1 MLKVGYMKER
11 LKMKDKEYTSVVKL
25 EFGWKNFEA
34 KSKKD
39 YIEIA
44 KILNKYRYDEHMIIL
59 KLCKLFKKDN
69 KLFNA
74 DKFIEAC
81 TK

>member
-1 MLKVGYMKER
+1 MLDTLGVF
-11 LKMKDKEYTSVVKL
+11 LYTDLMTKQ
-25 EFGWKNFEA
+25 N
-34 KSKKD
+34 

-44 KILNKYRYDEHMIIL
+44 KIIKEYGDRDYMLLL
-59 KLCKLFKKDN
+59 KLCEYFKKDN
-69 KLFNA
+69 KLFEA

>member
-1 MLKVGYMKER
+1 MLDTLGVF
-11 LKMKDKEYTSVVKL
+11 LYTDTIMMTKQ
-25 EFGWKNFEA
+25 N
-34 KSKKD
+34 
-39 YIEIA
+39 YIAIA

-59 KLCKLFKKDN
+59 KLCELFKKDN

>member
-1 MLKVGYMKER
+1 MFDTLGVF
-11 LKMKDKEYTSVVKL
+11 LYTDTIMITK
-25 EFGWKNFEA
+25 KN
-34 KSKKD
+34 

-59 KLCKLFKKDN
+59 KLCELFKKDN

>member
-1 MLKVGYMKER
+1 MSLDIHGVF
-11 LKMKDKEYTSVVKL
+11 LYTDLMTKQ
-25 EFGWKNFEA
+25 N
-34 KSKKD
+34 

-44 KILNKYRYDEHMIIL
+44 KIIKEYGDRDYMLLL
-59 KLCKLFKKDN
+59 KLCEYFKKDN
-69 KLFNA
+69 KLFEA

>member
-1 MLKVGYMKER
+1 MCVLDIHGVF
-11 LKMKDKEYTSVVKL
+11 LYTDTIMMT
-25 EFGWKNFEA
+25 
-34 KSKKD
+34 KKD